1 MASTTCPLHPTVA
14 LAPLPRSRET
24 CDACRRA
31 GAVAV
36 VGCRFCGY
44 GVCKWCNIGGHALF
58 ERIARAEAALAEAR
72 AEVVAV
78 KARVDGDV
86 FVWV

>member
-1 MASTTCPLHPTVA
+1 MASATCPSHPTVT
-14 LAPLPRSRET
+14 LSPLPRSRET
-24 CDACRRA
+24 CDACKRA
-31 GAVAV
+31 SAVAV
-36 VGCRFCGY
+36 LGCRFCGY
-44 GVCKWCNIGGHALF
+44 SVCRWCSVGGHGLF
-58 ERIARAEAALAEAR
+58 ERIAQVETALAELR